1 MKKLLTY
8 IFALTLSIIVLS
20 ALYTVGAADTEDT
33 QQGDEDRA
41 FCEIFSFLGYSVNE
55 EKTSITAGY
64 NVNRELLDEYC
75 RENGIGS
82 FDFGC
87 SFGVNGVFEDNLST
101 SFAKYTKYQTF
112 NARIKGFDQNY
123 DKHLN
128 AVISLALYVNRGN
141 GREYVVEIDGEIA
154 IVGKEQIPTITY
166 GSLISK

>member
-1 MKKLLTY
+1 MKKILTY
-8 IFALTLSIIVLS
+8 VFAVAVFTVAFSLLCTAS
-20 ALYTVGAADTEDT
+20 AQEMKEIETDTE
-33 QQGDEDRA
+33 

-64 NVNRELLDEYC
+64 LVDRELLEEYC
-75 RENGIGS
+75 RENGIKN

-87 SFGVNGVFEDNLST
+87 SFGVNGTFDESLST
-101 SFAKYTKYQTF
+101 SFAKYESYQVF

-123 DKHLN
+123 DKHLS
-128 AVISLALYVNRGN
+128 AVLSLALYVDRGN

-166 GSLISK
+166 GGLISK